1 MKFGVK
7 HIVFGGIF
15 LGMSCAAHYNLDQ
28 AQVSVRNSFTGGNF
42 TNTISLVENL
52 EKQQVYKPKDRLLL
66 HLEKGTAYHFAGDY
80 KKSFAAF
87 EEAERTIENNYTKSV
102 ARGIQSFLVNDNML
116 VYDGEDYEDVYVNAF
131 KALNF
136 LHMGDVDGALV
147 EARRMSYKI
156 ENLNVRHN
164 GISSALA
171 KANTTKGVNFETG
184 KAEIQSSSL
193 SHFLSTILF
202 TKTYRDDNARIEF
215 ERLQSTLANQQ
226 LFSSKPLGRTDSLEK
241 IKNPDQYN
249 TLFMAFSGRAPE
261 KRQSDTRLYL
271 DEIDT
276 YIKISVPK
284 LQMFPSEVYQVRV
297 RTADGKQTLL
307 PLIEQ
312 MDHVAKEIYKIK
324 EPIIYARTYVRV
336 AAKIIAGKV
345 AEKEAKDDDNE
356 VLSGFLNVLTK
367 VGVEATE
374 KADLRGWQS
383 MPGEVYGFV
392 MNLPEGEQSIYVDYL
407 SASGAVLYTE
417 ERNVIVTSQNPLHL
431 VETIYWN

>member
-7 HIVFGGIF
+7 HIVFGGFFI
-15 LGMSCAAHYNLDQ
+15 GMSCAAHYNLDQ
-28 AQVSVRNSFTGGNF
+28 AQVSVRNSFAGGNF
-42 TNTISLVENL
+42 ANTISLVENL
-52 EKQQVYKPKDRLLL
+52 EKQQVYKSKDRLLL
-66 HLEKGTAYHFAGDY
+66 HLEKGTAYHFAGEY

-87 EEAERTIENNYTKSV
+87 EEAERTIENNYTKSI
-102 ARGIQSFLVNDNML
+102 ARAIQSFLVNDNML

-136 LHMGDVDGALV
+136 IHMGDIDGALV

-156 ENLNVRHN
+156 ENLNVRYN
-164 GISSALA
+164 GIAAALS
-171 KANTTKGVNFETG
+171 KANTTKGVNFEVG

-202 TKTYRDDNARIEF
+202 AKTYREDNARIEF

-226 LFSSKPLGRTDSLEK
+226 LFSSKPLGRTDSLDK
-241 IKNPDQYN
+241 IINPEQYN
-249 TLFMAFSGRAPE
+249 TLLMAFSGRAPE
-261 KRQSDTRLYL
+261 KHQSDTRLYL

-284 LQMFPSEVYQVRV
+284 LKMYPSEVYHVRA
-297 RTADGKQTLL
+297 RTTDGQQTTL

-345 AEKEAKDDDNE
+345 AEKKAEDDDNE
-356 VLSGFLNVLTK
+356 LLSGFFNVLTK
-367 VGVEATE
+367 AGVEATE

-392 MNLPEGEQSIYVDYL
+392 MNLPEGEQTIYIDYL
-407 SASGAVLYTE
+407 SASGNILYTE
-417 ERNVIVTSQNPLHL
+417 ERIINVSSENPLHL
-431 VETIYWN
+431 VETIYSN